1 MTNFENY
8 CMTPVKKAT
17 PNVDVNQNESSIT
30 ITANIDGTFLTNQI
44 TKEATEIIVK
54 DFEQAAKD
62 LILKNHYYNTRYS
75 SNVYRD
81 SSQYDL
87 KDWVQDMIKEAIES
101 NKDLIIEM
109 AAAKLADSMR
119 RSKPVREK
127 FCDLLEQELKEA
139 EGND

>member
-1 MTNFENY
+1 MTNFANY
-8 CMTPVKKAT
+8 NVPTVKKVT

-30 ITANIDGTFLTNQI
+30 ITANVDGTFMTDQI
-44 TKEATEIIVK
+44 VKETTEIIVK
-54 DFEQAAKD
+54 YFEQAAMD
-62 LILKNHYYNTRYS
+62 LILKNHYYNTKYS

-139 EGND
+139 EAE